1 MGDERRSVAA
11 HTGER
16 GGNMAIYVLSDVHGH
31 KAALDEALAL
41 ASPGDDD
48 SIYVLGDMVDRGP
61 DPLGVIQ
68 LVRSLPNAH
77 VLMGNHERML
87 VDILMGTGEMD
98 NFTWA
103 LNGGV
108 ATALGFDA
116 LDKDELAE
124 LVDWVAAL
132 PLYEVVDTESRRYIL
147 VHAGIDALEA
157 RGFLATSGIDVSGGR
172 GAAEATREDLLKML
186 AQQDPETLLWTREA
200 FWMHPTWLVGEDGTG
215 PVVVAGHTP
224 SIVLARYAGLDEGVG
239 VDAEGRGCVVP
250 VGACAETGG
259 VADRIDIDCSAA
271 AGAPRGR
278 VGIVRLDD
286 GATWYAAIKEGE

>member
-1 MGDERRSVAA
+1 
-11 HTGER
+11 
-16 GGNMAIYVLSDVHGH
+16 MAIYVLSDVHGH
-31 KAALDEALAL
+31 KAALDEALGL
-41 ASPGDDD
+41 ASPGDSDA
-48 SIYVLGDMVDRGP
+48 IYVLGDMVDRGP
-61 DPLGVIQ
+61 EPLGVIQ
-68 LVRSLPNAH
+68 LVRSLPNTH

-87 VDILMGTGEMD
+87 VDILRETGDMD
-98 NFTWA
+98 SFTWA

-108 ATALGFDA
+108 ATALGLDA

-124 LVDWVAAL
+124 LVDWVEAL
-132 PLYEVVDTESRRYIL
+132 PLFDVVDTATRRYIL

-157 RGFLATSGIDVSGGR
+157 RAFLATAGIDVFDGR
-172 GAAEATREDLLKML
+172 GAAEASREDLLNML
-186 AQQDPETLLWTREA
+186 AHQDPETLLWTREE
-200 FWMHPTWLVGEDGTG
+200 FWGCPTGLVGADGTG

-224 SIVLARYAGLDEGVG
+224 SIVLARYAELKQDMC

-250 VGACAETGG
+250 VGACDDTGG

-286 GATWYAAIKEGE
+286 GATWYASVKDGE

>member
-1 MGDERRSVAA
+1 
-11 HTGER
+11 
-16 GGNMAIYVLSDVHGH
+16 MAIYVLSDVHGH
-31 KAALDEALAL
+31 KAALDEALGL
-41 ASPGDDD
+41 ASPGDSDA
-48 SIYVLGDMVDRGP
+48 IYVLGDMVDRGP
-61 DPLGVIQ
+61 EPLGVIQ
-68 LVRSLPNAH
+68 LVRSLPNTH

-87 VDILMGTGEMD
+87 VDILRETGDMD
-98 NFTWA
+98 SFTWA

-108 ATALGFDA
+108 ATALGLDA

-124 LVDWVAAL
+124 LVDWVEAL
-132 PLYEVVDTESRRYIL
+132 PLFDVVDTATRRYIL

-157 RGFLATSGIDVSGGR
+157 RAFLATAGIDVFDGR
-172 GAAEATREDLLKML
+172 GAAETSREDLLNML
-186 AQQDPETLLWTREA
+186 AHQDPETLLWTREE
-200 FWMHPTWLVGEDGTG
+200 FWGCPTGLVGVDGTG

-224 SIVLARYAGLDEGVG
+224 SIVLARYAELKQDMC

-250 VGACAETGG
+250 VGACDDTGG

-286 GATWYAAIKEGE
+286 GATWYASIKDGE

>member
-1 MGDERRSVAA
+1 
-11 HTGER
+11 
-16 GGNMAIYVLSDVHGH
+16 MAIYVLSDVHGH
-31 KAALDEALAL
+31 KAALDEALGL
-41 ASPGDDD
+41 ASPGDSDA
-48 SIYVLGDMVDRGP
+48 IYVLGDMVDRGP
-61 DPLGVIQ
+61 EPLGVIQ
-68 LVRSLPNAH
+68 LVRSLPNTH

-87 VDILMGTGEMD
+87 VDILRETGDMD
-98 NFTWA
+98 SFTWA

-108 ATALGFDA
+108 ATALGLDA

-124 LVDWVAAL
+124 LVDWVEAL
-132 PLYEVVDTESRRYIL
+132 PLFDVVDTATRRYIL

-157 RGFLATSGIDVSGGR
+157 RAFLATAGIDVFDGR
-172 GAAEATREDLLKML
+172 GAAEASREDLLNML
-186 AQQDPETLLWTREA
+186 AHQDPETLLWTREE
-200 FWMHPTWLVGEDGTG
+200 FWGCPTGLVGADGTG

-224 SIVLARYAGLDEGVG
+224 SIVLARYAELKQDMC

-250 VGACAETGG
+250 VGACDDTGG

-286 GATWYAAIKEGE
+286 GATWYASIKDGE

>member
-1 MGDERRSVAA
+1 
-11 HTGER
+11 
-16 GGNMAIYVLSDVHGH
+16 MAIYVLSDVHGH
-31 KAALDEALAL
+31 KAALDEALDL
-41 ASPGDDD
+41 ASPGDSDA
-48 SIYVLGDMVDRGP
+48 IYVLGDMVDRGP
-61 DPLGVIQ
+61 EPLGVIQ

-87 VDILMGTGEMD
+87 VDILRETGDMD
-98 NFTWA
+98 SFTWA

-108 ATALGFDA
+108 ATALGLDA

-124 LVDWVAAL
+124 LVDWVEAL
-132 PLYEVVDTESRRYIL
+132 PLFYVVDTATRRYIL

-157 RGFLATSGIDVSGGR
+157 RAFLATAGIDVFDGR
-172 GAAEATREDLLKML
+172 GAAEASREDLLNML
-186 AQQDPETLLWTREA
+186 AHQDPETLLWTREE
-200 FWMHPTWLVGEDGTG
+200 FWGCPTGLVGADGTG

-224 SIVLARYAGLDEGVG
+224 SIVLARYAELKQDMC

-250 VGACAETGG
+250 VGACDDTGG

-286 GATWYAAIKEGE
+286 GATWYASIKDGE

>member
-1 MGDERRSVAA
+1 
-11 HTGER
+11 
-16 GGNMAIYVLSDVHGH
+16 MAIYVLSDVHGH
-31 KAALDEALAL
+31 KAALDEALGL
-41 ASPGDDD
+41 ASPGDSDA
-48 SIYVLGDMVDRGP
+48 IYVLGDMVDRGP
-61 DPLGVIQ
+61 EPLGVIQ

-87 VDILMGTGEMD
+87 VDILRETGDMD
-98 NFTWA
+98 SFTWA

-108 ATALGFDA
+108 ATALGLDA

-124 LVDWVAAL
+124 LVDWVEAL
-132 PLYEVVDTESRRYIL
+132 PLFDVVDTATRRYIL

-157 RGFLATSGIDVSGGR
+157 RAFLATAGIDVFDGR
-172 GAAEATREDLLKML
+172 GAVGASREGLLNML
-186 AQQDPETLLWTREA
+186 AHQDPETLLWTREE
-200 FWMHPTWLVGEDGTG
+200 FWGCPTGLVGADGTG

-224 SIVLARYAGLDEGVG
+224 SIVLARYAELEQDAC

-250 VGACAETGG
+250 VGACDDTGG

-286 GATWYAAIKEGE
+286 GATWYASIKDGE

>member
-1 MGDERRSVAA
+1 
-11 HTGER
+11 
-16 GGNMAIYVLSDVHGH
+16 MAIYVLSDVHGH
-31 KAALDEALAL
+31 KAALDEALGL
-41 ASPGDDD
+41 ASPGDSDA
-48 SIYVLGDMVDRGP
+48 IYVLGDIVDRGP
-61 DPLGVIQ
+61 EPLGVIQ
-68 LVRSLPNAH
+68 LVRSLPNTH

-87 VDILMGTGEMD
+87 VDILRETGDMD
-98 NFTWA
+98 SFTWA

-108 ATALGFDA
+108 ATALGLDA

-124 LVDWVAAL
+124 LVDWVEAL
-132 PLYEVVDTESRRYIL
+132 PLFDVVDTATRRYIL

-157 RGFLATSGIDVSGGR
+157 RAFLATAGIDVFDGR
-172 GAAEATREDLLKML
+172 GAAEASREDLLNML
-186 AQQDPETLLWTREA
+186 AHQDPETLLWTREE
-200 FWMHPTWLVGEDGTG
+200 FWGCPTGLLGADGTG

-224 SIVLARYAGLDEGVG
+224 SIVLARYAELKQDMC

-250 VGACAETGG
+250 VGACDDTGG

-286 GATWYAAIKEGE
+286 GATWYASIKDGE

>member
-1 MGDERRSVAA
+1 
-11 HTGER
+11 
-16 GGNMAIYVLSDVHGH
+16 MAIYVLSDVHGH
-31 KAALDEALAL
+31 KAALDEALGL
-41 ASPGDDD
+41 ASPGDSDA
-48 SIYVLGDMVDRGP
+48 IYVLGDMVDRGP
-61 DPLGVIQ
+61 EPLGVIQ
-68 LVRSLPNAH
+68 LVRSLPNTH

-87 VDILMGTGEMD
+87 VDILRETGDMD
-98 NFTWA
+98 SFTWA

-108 ATALGFDA
+108 ATALGLDA

-124 LVDWVAAL
+124 LVDWVEAL
-132 PLYEVVDTESRRYIL
+132 PLFDVVDTATRRYIL

-157 RGFLATSGIDVSGGR
+157 RAFLATAGIDVFDGR
-172 GAAEATREDLLKML
+172 GAAEASREDLLNML
-186 AQQDPETLLWTREA
+186 AHQDPETLLWTREG
-200 FWMHPTWLVGEDGTG
+200 FWGCPTGLVGADGTG

-224 SIVLARYAGLDEGVG
+224 SIVLARYAELKQDMC

-250 VGACAETGG
+250 VGACDDTGG

-286 GATWYAAIKEGE
+286 GATWYASIKDGE

>member
-1 MGDERRSVAA
+1 
-11 HTGER
+11 
-16 GGNMAIYVLSDVHGH
+16 MAIYVLSDVHGH
-31 KAALDEALAL
+31 KAALDEALGL
-41 ASPGDDD
+41 ASPGDSDA
-48 SIYVLGDMVDRGP
+48 IYVLGDMVDRGP
-61 DPLGVIQ
+61 EPLGVIQ
-68 LVRSLPNAH
+68 LVRSLPNTH

-87 VDILMGTGEMD
+87 VDILRETGDMD
-98 NFTWA
+98 SFTWA

-108 ATALGFDA
+108 ATALGLDA

-124 LVDWVAAL
+124 LVDWVEAL
-132 PLYEVVDTESRRYIL
+132 PLFDVVDTATRRYIL

-157 RGFLATSGIDVSGGR
+157 RAFLATAGIDVFDGR
-172 GAAEATREDLLKML
+172 GAAEASREDLLNML
-186 AQQDPETLLWTREA
+186 AHQDPETLLWTREE
-200 FWMHPTWLVGEDGTG
+200 FWGCPTGLVGADGTG

-224 SIVLARYAGLDEGVG
+224 SIVLARYAELKQDMY

-250 VGACAETGG
+250 VGACDDTGG

-286 GATWYAAIKEGE
+286 GATWYASIKDGE

>member
-1 MGDERRSVAA
+1 
-11 HTGER
+11 
-16 GGNMAIYVLSDVHGH
+16 MAVYVMSDIHGH
-31 KAALDEALAL
+31 RTALDEALGL
-41 ASPGDDD
+41 ASPGADDEV
-48 SIYVLGDMVDRGP
+48 YVLGDMVDRGP
-61 DPLGVIQ
+61 DPVGVIR
-68 LVRSLPNAH
+68 LVRSLPNAR

-87 VDILMGTGEMD
+87 VDILRETGDMD
-98 NFTWA
+98 SFTWA

-108 ATALGFDA
+108 ATALGLDA

-124 LVDWVAAL
+124 LVDWVEAL
-132 PLYEVVDTESRRYIL
+132 PLFDVVDTATRRYIL

-157 RGFLATSGIDVSGGR
+157 RAFLATAGIDVFDGR
-172 GAAEATREDLLKML
+172 GAAEASREDLLNML
-186 AQQDPETLLWTREA
+186 AHQDPETLLWTREE
-200 FWMHPTWLVGEDGTG
+200 FWGCPTGLVGADGTG

-224 SIVLARYAGLDEGVG
+224 SIVLARYAELKQDMC

-250 VGACAETGG
+250 VGACDDTGG

-286 GATWYAAIKEGE
+286 GATWYASIKDGE

>member
-1 MGDERRSVAA
+1 
-11 HTGER
+11 
-16 GGNMAIYVLSDVHGH
+16 MAIYVLSDVHGH
-31 KAALDEALAL
+31 KAALDEALGL
-41 ASPGDDD
+41 ASPGDSDA
-48 SIYVLGDMVDRGP
+48 IYVLGDMVDRGP
-61 DPLGVIQ
+61 EPLGVIQ

-87 VDILMGTGEMD
+87 VDILRETGDMD
-98 NFTWA
+98 SFTWA

-108 ATALGFDA
+108 ATALGLDA

-124 LVDWVAAL
+124 LVDWVEAL
-132 PLYEVVDTESRRYIL
+132 PLFDVVDTATRRYIL

-157 RGFLATSGIDVSGGR
+157 RAFLATAGIDVFDGR
-172 GAAEATREDLLKML
+172 GAAGASREDLFNML
-186 AQQDPETLLWTREA
+186 AHQDPETLLWTREE
-200 FWMHPTWLVGEDGTG
+200 FWGCPTGLVGADGTG

-224 SIVLARYAGLDEGVG
+224 SIVLARYAELEQDAC

-250 VGACAETGG
+250 VGACDDTGG

-286 GATWYAAIKEGE
+286 GATWYASIKDGE

>member
-1 MGDERRSVAA
+1 
-11 HTGER
+11 
-16 GGNMAIYVLSDVHGH
+16 MAIYVLSDVHGH
-31 KAALDEALAL
+31 KAALDEALGL
-41 ASPGDDD
+41 ASPGDSDA
-48 SIYVLGDMVDRGP
+48 IYVLGDMVDRGP
-61 DPLGVIQ
+61 EPLGVIQ
-68 LVRSLPNAH
+68 LVRSLPNTH

-87 VDILMGTGEMD
+87 VDILRETGDMD
-98 NFTWA
+98 SFTWA

-108 ATALGFDA
+108 ATALGLDA

-124 LVDWVAAL
+124 LVDWVEAL
-132 PLYEVVDTESRRYIL
+132 PLFDVVDTATRRYIL

-157 RGFLATSGIDVSGGR
+157 RAFLATAGIDVFDGR
-172 GAAEATREDLLKML
+172 GAAEASREDLLNML
-186 AQQDPETLLWTREA
+186 AHQDPETLLWTREE
-200 FWMHPTWLVGEDGTG
+200 FWGCPTGLVGADGTG

-224 SIVLARYAGLDEGVG
+224 SIVLARYAELKQDMC

-250 VGACAETGG
+250 VGACDDTGG

-286 GATWYAAIKEGE
+286 GATWCASIKDGE

>member
-1 MGDERRSVAA
+1 
-11 HTGER
+11 
-16 GGNMAIYVLSDVHGH
+16 MAIYVLSDVHGH
-31 KAALDEALAL
+31 KAALDEALGL
-41 ASPGDDD
+41 ASPGDSDA
-48 SIYVLGDMVDRGP
+48 IYVLGDMVDRGP
-61 DPLGVIQ
+61 EPLGVIQ

-87 VDILMGTGEMD
+87 VDILRETGDMD
-98 NFTWA
+98 SFTWA

-108 ATALGFDA
+108 ATALGLDA

-124 LVDWVAAL
+124 LVDWVEAL
-132 PLYEVVDTESRRYIL
+132 PLFDVVDTATRRYIL

-157 RGFLATSGIDVSGGR
+157 RAFLATAGIDVFDGR
-172 GAAEATREDLLKML
+172 GAAEASREDLLNML
-186 AQQDPETLLWTREA
+186 AHQDPETLLWTREE
-200 FWMHPTWLVGEDGTG
+200 FWGCPTGLVGADGTG

-224 SIVLARYAGLDEGVG
+224 SIVLARYAELKQDMC

-250 VGACAETGG
+250 VGACDDTGG

-286 GATWYAAIKEGE
+286 GATWYASIKDGE

>member
-1 MGDERRSVAA
+1 
-11 HTGER
+11 
-16 GGNMAIYVLSDVHGH
+16 MAIYVLSDVHGH
-31 KAALDEALAL
+31 KAALDEALGL
-41 ASPGDDD
+41 ASPGDSDA
-48 SIYVLGDMVDRGP
+48 IYVLGDMVDRGP
-61 DPLGVIQ
+61 EPLGVIQ
-68 LVRSLPNAH
+68 LVRSLPNTH

-87 VDILMGTGEMD
+87 VDILRETGDMD
-98 NFTWA
+98 SFTWA

-108 ATALGFDA
+108 ATALGLDA

-124 LVDWVAAL
+124 LVDWVEAL
-132 PLYEVVDTESRRYIL
+132 PLFDVVDTATRRYIL

-157 RGFLATSGIDVSGGR
+157 RAFLATAGIDVFDGR
-172 GAAEATREDLLKML
+172 GAAEASREDLLNML
-186 AQQDPETLLWTREA
+186 AHQDPETLLWTREE
-200 FWMHPTWLVGEDGTG
+200 FWGCPTGLVGADGTG

-224 SIVLARYAGLDEGVG
+224 SIVLARYAELKQDVC

-250 VGACAETGG
+250 VGACDDTGG

-286 GATWYAAIKEGE
+286 GATWYASVKDGE